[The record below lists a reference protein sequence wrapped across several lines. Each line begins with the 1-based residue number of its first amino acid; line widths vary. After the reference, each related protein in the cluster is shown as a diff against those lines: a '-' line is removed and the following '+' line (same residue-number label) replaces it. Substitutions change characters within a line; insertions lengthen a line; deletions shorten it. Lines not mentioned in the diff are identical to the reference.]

1 MLYDLNRFH
10 REATAGNSKIVELYF
25 RAILPIP
32 RLLSLLTCPPALRKG
47 RPLPH
52 IALKV
57 STLGGR
63 IVAGITATPTYLR
76 ERNITPKRSKKY
88 QTHHLR
94 RVKFSVSRP
103 TFHHSFYR
111 EDYSVASIAF
121 LKFKRTVHSHYQKS
135 IEWIRIHQSRV
146 AVEFMVACHAL
157 DINAFAIT
165 GNTAPASQN
174 GQWGRGNNQRRC
186 EQA

>member
-121 LKFKRTVHSHYQKS
+121 LKFKRTVHSQYPK
-135 IEWIRIHQSRV
+135 IHRVDPHSPIQSCGGIYGSLPC
-146 AVEFMVACHAL
+146 MGH
-157 DINAFAIT
+157 
-165 GNTAPASQN
+165 
-174 GQWGRGNNQRRC
+174 QRFRYHRQYC
-186 EQA
+186 SCFSKRPVGSW